1 MRNSP
6 RVGQWATMYTL
17 TKTGWASLDA
27 HPVQPRRSATSFRL
41 LLLLATNHRHE
52 AEQARA
58 QKRERARLRRR
69 DAVPVNENAVRTSVA
84 LDRQVED
91 VVSAR
96 VQTVSSSQI
105 EDLCPVAT
113 IWSGWRRIDRDR
125 MPVERSADPVIVEGK
140 HVEADRHCVRGHRE
154 SRLED
159 VLVVRIFVGSAIP
172 YRCRRI
178 DADVLRAV
186 ARRNSLPAA
195 WRCRYNCGRFNT
207 AGPIGQLGW
216 PDRFVT
222 LEHATFQLRSVP
234 VPDTFVPVGL
244 NPCAPAVAEASVIAA
259 PAKVANRRE
268 IFIQYPPKK
277 S

>member
-1 MRNSP
+1 MRNLHGPKMRNSP

-41 LLLLATNHRHE
+41 LLLLATNHRHG
-52 AEQARA
+52 AEPARA

-195 WRCRYNCGRFNT
+195 WRCRYNCGR
-207 AGPIGQLGW
+207 
-216 PDRFVT
+216 
-222 LEHATFQLRSVP
+222 
-234 VPDTFVPVGL
+234 
-244 NPCAPAVAEASVIAA
+244 
-259 PAKVANRRE
+259 
-268 IFIQYPPKK
+268 IQYRRPNRAIRLARQVRDLGARHLPAQIRT
-277 S
+277 SARHVRPRWLEPLCSRCGRSERHRRTGQSG